1 MDSYTKTEKLWA
13 AVLLELNA
21 ICDQRLWNL
30 IFKPL
35 LCVQQKREKRKKGRG
50 GVSIEQVQSCPGLVC
65 LDLTDLF
72 LLELCHLAFKN
83 SRHVP
88 NCNELWLHCLDF
100 FRLPCSKLACIAVCD
115 YSEKSQTE
123 KAGDCH
129 SALLITRW
137 AQGFIFWNFLLSDLV
152 FVFSSFFYPIAFSRA
167 KFTKVV
173 TWLSRIEKNKS
184 GTYLSLKRGSC

>member
-1 MDSYTKTEKLWA
+1 MCTAK
-13 AVLLELNA
+13 
-21 ICDQRLWNL
+21 
-30 IFKPL
+30 
-35 LCVQQKREKRKKGRG
+35 KRERGRG

-100 FRLPCSKLACIAVCD
+100 FRLPWSKLACIAVCD

-123 KAGDCH
+123 RAGDCH

-152 FVFSSFFYPIAFSRA
+152 LVFSSFFYPVAFSRA

-184 GTYLSLKRGSC
+184 GNFLSLKRGSC